1 HLVGGRDGFLAPHA
15 HQAPPAEH
23 QARREPVTA
32 SNVADRHAGLHRLG
46 NDGEL
51 QLGGE
56 ASPASDA
63 GDHFNL
69 RERIG
74 HRRIPRL
81 MPRSSGYRPCPVETG
96 CTSYPRGAELVYVPE
111 NLFIIG
117 TMNIADRSLALVDLA
132 LRRRFAFV
140 DLEPELNERW
150 EDWLNQFG
158 FNEEVI
164 SHIRNRIVALNQQIA
179 KDKKL
184 GPQFQIGHYY
194 VTPCQ
199 GQIGGR

>member
-1 HLVGGRDGFLAPHA
+1 FAHALFKVADFGRRNHLVVGPDGFLAPLA
-15 HQAPPAEH
+15 HQPPPAEH

-51 QLGGE
+51 QLGGK

-63 GDHFNL
+63 GDRFNL

-96 CTSYPRGAELVYVPE
+96 CTSIWRMSAFTQEFANARIWAGFRCRFSTRV
-111 NLFIIG
+111 G
-117 TMNIADRSLALVDLA
+117 TDMGLKI
-132 LRRRFAFV
+132 
-140 DLEPELNERW
+140 
-150 EDWLNQFG
+150 
-158 FNEEVI
+158 
-164 SHIRNRIVALNQQIA
+164 
-179 KDKKL
+179 
-184 GPQFQIGHYY
+184 
-194 VTPCQ
+194 
-199 GQIGGR
+199 